1 MLEISDILK
10 IFNLGPQNFSLT
22 STSIW
27 RIVGAYL
34 WLLLPLIL
42 LLLLS
47 PLKFFY
53 LFWRRVRWD
62 ARIEKILLEIKI
74 PKEVAKPIKAMEYVI
89 AGFHGIHDP
98 ANFRERWID
107 GQFQLSLSLEIVSL
121 GGETHFFIRT
131 PLPFRKHIESSIYAQ
146 YPEAEISLVDDYT
159 KYVPQDIP
167 KKGWDLWGADF
178 MITKPDCYPIK
189 TYPQFEVEQESKE
202 ERKVDPLAQFLE
214 GLSALKPGEQFW
226 FQIIIKPII
235 DEIPWVKRGREI
247 ADKIARRP
255 ASKVPRPIIQEAA
268 EVLVLGPTP
277 TAPAE
282 KELFP
287 PEMKL
292 TPGERIILAAIEE
305 KIGKFGFD
313 TNIRFIYLGKEGVFF
328 RPNIRSAMGYM
339 KTISTLN
346 LNGLRPFPPTMTK
359 IMWFFRSRRLYI
371 RKRRMFRYY
380 QKRWPTF
387 FPRTGGTYV
396 FNSEEIAT
404 LYHFPGRMV
413 APAPALPRVEAK
425 KGEPPADLPIG

>member
-1 MLEISDILK
+1 MLEISEILK

-22 STSIW
+22 SASIW
-27 RIVGAYL
+27 QIVHAFW

-53 LFWRRVRWD
+53 IFWRRIRWD

-74 PKEVAKPIKAMEYVI
+74 PKEVLKSIKAMEYVI

-98 ANFRERWID
+98 TNFRERWID

-121 GGETHFFIRT
+121 GGEPRFYIRT
-131 PLPFRKHIESSIYAQ
+131 PLLFKRHVESCIYAQ
-146 YPEAEISLVDDYT
+146 YPEAEISQVDDYT

-167 KKGWDLWGADF
+167 KKGWELWGADF
-178 MITKPDCYPIK
+178 MLTKVDCYPIK
-189 TYPQFEVEQESKE
+189 TYRQFEVEREPKE
-202 ERKVDPLAQFLE
+202 EKKVDPLAQFLE
-214 GLSALKPGEQFW
+214 GLSSLRPGEQLW

-247 ADKIARRP
+247 VDKLVRRP

-268 EVLVLGPTP
+268 EVLILGPTP
-277 TAPAE
+277 SAPAE
-282 KELFP
+282 KEIIP

-292 TPGERIILAAIEE
+292 TPGEREIVTAIEE
-305 KIGKFGFD
+305 KIGKFGFE
-313 TNIRFIYLGKEGVFF
+313 TNIRFIYLGKEEVFF
-328 RPNIRSAMGYM
+328 RPNVRIPMGYM

-346 LNGLRPFPPTMTK
+346 LNGLRPLPATMTK
-359 IMWFFRSRRLYI
+359 IMWFLRARRLYI

-396 FNSEEIAT
+396 LNSEELAT
-404 LYHFPGRMV
+404 LYHFPGRTV
-413 APAPALPRVEAK
+413 APAPTLPRAEAK
-425 KGEPPADLPIG
+425 KGEPPPGLPTE